1 MDALHEK
8 KLKLEEYLK
17 ELGSLAVAFSSG
29 VDSTFLLKVAKNVL
43 NDNVI
48 AVTARSASFP
58 KRELDEATEFCKKE
72 GIRQLFVDIDEMSI
86 EGFRKNPVNRC
97 YYCKHEVFTRIT
109 EAALNCG
116 IKYVAEGSNIDD
128 NGDYRPGLKA
138 VEELGIKSPL
148 RYAGLTK
155 SEIRALSKELGLP
168 TWEKPSFACLA
179 SRFVY
184 GEAITEEKLGMV
196 DRAEQMLLD
205 LGFKQFRVRVHGN
218 IARIEVLPEEIS
230 KFMEE
235 TVRSAVYKRFK
246 EIGFDYVTMDLAGYR
261 TGSMNETLSSA
272 KNVSGDKG

>member
-1 MDALHEK
+1 MDALHDK

-17 ELGSLAVAFSSG
+17 ELGSVAVAFSSG
-29 VDSTFLLKVAKNVL
+29 VDSTFLLKVAKEVL
-43 NDNVI
+43 KDNAI

-97 YYCKHEVFTRIT
+97 YYCKHAVFSMIT
-109 EAALNCG
+109 EAAESCG
-116 IKYVAEGSNIDD
+116 IKNVAEGSNIDD

-138 VEELGIKSPL
+138 VAELGIKSPL

-155 SEIRALSKELGLP
+155 SEIRELSKELGLP

-184 GEAITEEKLGMV
+184 GEKITEEKLGMV
-196 DRAEQMLLD
+196 DKAEQMLLD

-230 KFMEE
+230 KLTDEK
-235 TVRSAVYKRFK
+235 VRSTVYKNFK

-261 TGSMNETLSSA
+261 TGSMNETI
-272 KNVSGDKG
+272 KNEAFVK